1 LYQGRLLLDAT
12 LLSFYA
18 YAVHIGS
25 GSVLPVIVGYIFAT
39 SIAALL
45 FILAFT
51 LVLANTSMSTYSEL
65 ASIAEST
72 VV

>member
-1 LYQGRLLLDAT
+1 MYPYLLYYCFCIKAVLLLDAT

-39 SIAALL
+39 FVAVFL
-45 FILAFT
+45 FT
-51 LVLANTSMSTYSEL
+51 
-65 ASIAEST
+65 
-72 VV
+72 